1 MDLARGLRYSP
12 GHVKIDLTGPIQ
24 TQVGLSGTQRPQDM
38 TIELDDK
45 LAGALAL
52 AVSQHPRANLQQ
64 LARAAGTSKSTLYR
78 ICTTR
83 EGVIEL
89 LMERTERHMRHALDK
104 ADLMQPP
111 FADAL
116 RRLTEHLMTGREF
129 YLFWNAAL
137 WVNLG
142 DTKDHD
148 MKGYVSSFFS
158 DALEDFFLRGQKA
171 GVFRIDMPAR
181 WLAKSYDFLLY
192 AAIESAQRGELA
204 TLGMP
209 AIVDK
214 MSLHGASAD
223 TTSVNATDGIVKTE
237 RQAKG

>member
-1 MDLARGLRYSP
+1 
-12 GHVKIDLTGPIQ
+12 
-24 TQVGLSGTQRPQDM
+24 M

-64 LARAAGTSKSTLYR
+64 LARAAGTSKGTLYR

-83 EGVIEL
+83 EGVIDL
-89 LMERTERHMRHALDK
+89 LMQRAERHMRDALEK
-104 ADLMQPP
+104 ADLMQQP
-111 FADAL
+111 FAEAL
-116 RRLTEHLMTGREF
+116 HRLTENLMTGREF

-137 WVNLG
+137 WVNLR
-142 DTKDHD
+142 DAKDQD
-148 MKGYVSSFFS
+148 MKGYASSFFS

-192 AAIESAQRGELA
+192 AAIESAQKGEIA
-204 TLGMP
+204 TLGMSG
-209 AIVDK
+209 IVNK
-214 MSLHGASAD
+214 TFLHGASAD
-223 TTSVNATDGIVKTE
+223 PASAMDSVASLSMARKAEG
-237 RQAKG
+237 QA